1 MAGINFGQIL
11 GGVGAVAGILG
22 NMNAQRDASR
32 ARRDMTAASNQAAEK
47 ERLMAAE
54 LMKQYNQ
61 RMQIAQDAINSGV
74 FDANRLVSRLDQD
87 FMRNQARL
95 QENLASAFRTMGY
108 RPGDSEPG
116 TRLQAAMQQGL
127 NQRNQQAEAL
137 RMQAPSMLLQLLGN
151 AEGGL
156 LNRVASMEGAAAN
169 RLFNLGANNYNMAQA
184 NQSDLG
190 SFIGTLMPFLNQTQ
204 NRGGSGSMSS
214 IQGMMPSLVNSSMM
228 PLASGNKKR
237 YPKPSLA
244 LMTPNQGNQRNA

>member
-1 MAGINFGQIL
+1 MPIGLGQIIGGL
-11 GGVGAVAGILG
+11 GAISGILG
-22 NMNAQRDASR
+22 NQRAQRDASR

-61 RMQIAQDAINSGV
+61 RMQIAQNAINSGV

-87 FMRNQARL
+87 FQRNQARML
-95 QENLASAFRTMGY
+95 ENVAGAFRTMGY

-137 RMQAPSMLLQLLGN
+137 RMQAPNMLLQLLGN

-184 NQSDLG
+184 NQSDLS
-190 SFIGTLMPFLNQTQ
+190 SFIGTLMPFLNQSQ
-204 NRGGSGSMSS
+204 GQARPLSVSS
-214 IQGMMPSLVNSSMM
+214 IQGMTPSLVDSSMM
-228 PLASGNKKR
+228 PLAGGNKKR

-244 LMTPNQGNQRNA
+244 LMTPNQSRQGIL

>member
-1 MAGINFGQIL
+1 MPIGLGQIIGGL
-11 GGVGAVAGILG
+11 GAISGILG
-22 NMNAQRDASR
+22 NQRAQRDASS

-87 FMRNQARL
+87 WMRNQSRML
-95 QENLASAFRTMGY
+95 ENAAGAFRTMGY

-137 RMQAPSMLLQLLGN
+137 RMQAPNMLLQLLGN

-190 SFIGTLMPFLNQTQ
+190 SFIGTLMPFLNRTQ
-204 NRGGSGSMSS
+204 GQGGVGTPPLSDA
-214 IQGMMPSLVNSSMM
+214 SMM
-228 PLASGNKKR
+228 GAGYNKR
-237 YPKPSLA
+237 KPSLA
-244 LMTPNQGNQRNA
+244 LMTPNQSRQGII